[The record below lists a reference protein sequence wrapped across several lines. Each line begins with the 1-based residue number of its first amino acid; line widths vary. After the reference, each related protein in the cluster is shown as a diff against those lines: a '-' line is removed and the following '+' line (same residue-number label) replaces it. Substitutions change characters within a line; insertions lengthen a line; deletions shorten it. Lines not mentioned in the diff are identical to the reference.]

1 MATKRKT
8 GRKFDRKTAQRE
20 ALNRATTNAS
30 FSNYPA
36 IFEGFLARGIAFDD
50 IRPRENV
57 FTYAAWREL
66 GRQVRKG
73 EHGVKVVTWIEGEKE
88 DKKTGKEERY
98 KFCRTTTVFHISQTD
113 AKDAPEVAPVEFVPA
128 GYLEYAA

>member
-1 MATKRKT
+1 MATKTR
-8 GRKFDRKTAQRE
+8 RKFDRKTAQKE

-30 FSNYPA
+30 LANYPA
-36 IFEGFLARGIAFDD
+36 IYEGFLARGLAFDD
-50 IRPRENV
+50 IRPRENI

-73 EHGVKVVTWIEGEKE
+73 EHGVKVHTWIECEKE
-88 DKKTGKEERY
+88 DKKTGKTEKI
-98 KFCRTTTVFHISQTD
+98 KFCRTTVVFHVSQTD
-113 AKDAPEVAPVEFVPA
+113 PIGGAVEIVESAPVIA